1 MDWTYVQMMNSLSEH
16 PKCYKRLSL
25 MKEMWSKKIAHGF
38 GQKQYGYRCGFLA
51 WQSPGGSAV
60 AMFKNIPNIL
70 FQPIHRWLPKST
82 TDPQHGLKICSNDE
96 FPFWAPKMLQ
106 KALSNE
112 RDVIKKNCS
121 WFWPET
127 VWISLWLL
135 GLAIP
140 WRQLSSYV

>member
-1 MDWTYVQMMNSLSEH
+1 MMNPLSEN
-16 PKCYKRLSL
+16 PKCCKRLSL

-51 WQSPGGSAV
+51 WQSPGSSAV

-70 FQPIHRWLPKST
+70 FQPIHRWFPKST

-112 RDVIKKNCS
+112 RDVIKKKWLMVLARNSMDIVVAS
-121 WFWPET
+121 W
-127 VWISLWLL
+127 L
-135 GLAIP
+135 GNPLEAIP
-140 WRQLSSYV
+140 WRQCSSYV

>member
-1 MDWTYVQMMNSLSEH
+1 MDWKYVQMMHSLSEH

-51 WQSPGGSAV
+51 WQSPGGSSV

-70 FQPIHRWLPKST
+70 FQAIHRCLPKST
-82 TDPQHGLKICSNDE
+82 TDPQHGLKICSNDA